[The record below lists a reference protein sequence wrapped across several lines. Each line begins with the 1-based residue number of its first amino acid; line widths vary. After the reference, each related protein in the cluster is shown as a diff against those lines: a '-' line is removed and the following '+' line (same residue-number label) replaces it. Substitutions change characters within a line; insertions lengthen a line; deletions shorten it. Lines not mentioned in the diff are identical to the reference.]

1 MKPLSMSVIIQR
13 EHDGDFDLRIP
24 GWIGAKLGDLLLM
37 QFDGDQ
43 LTVSSATNFL

>member
-1 MKPLSMSVIIQR
+1 MSIIIQR

-24 GWIGAKLGDLLLM
+24 EWIGAKLGDLLLM
-37 QFDGDQ
+37 QFDGDR